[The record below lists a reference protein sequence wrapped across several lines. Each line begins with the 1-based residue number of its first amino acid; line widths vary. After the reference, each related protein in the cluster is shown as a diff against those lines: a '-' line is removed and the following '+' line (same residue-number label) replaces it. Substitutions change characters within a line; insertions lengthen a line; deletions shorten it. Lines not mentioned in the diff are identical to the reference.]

1 MNLPKEVPTDSD
13 NHNDDV
19 GPLFDEQRV
28 EEVAA
33 DLEALVLSAAEA
45 ELAAEA
51 LEKALGDS
59 EADAERRSQLAE
71 SLKDAREL
79 KQWAHERLAATAEM
93 QSQP

>member
-1 MNLPKEVPTDSD
+1 MHLPKEVPTDPD

-19 GPLFDEQRV
+19 GPLFDDQRL

-45 ELAAEA
+45 ELTIEA

-59 EADAERRSQLAE
+59 EADAERRSQFAE
-71 SLKDAREL
+71 SLKEAREL
-79 KQWAHERLAATAEM
+79 KQWAHEQLAAAAEM